1 MSMSNNQYS
10 KDDKNKGK
18 SVNVYSPYAFAN
30 PDSKVDQTKLFATF
44 CLGLLKLEILPK
56 IQNSDK
62 PFATYDNKA
71 GVAIYLSHT
80 KARILLKEMEAMEA
94 DPSIATS
101 VAVDSGR
108 RADNQGIIQISNG
121 AEFGTTNRC
130 VVIRKLAMDE
140 SGKIYVA
147 SSFANELHED
157 NYNYSIR
164 NFNANDPTQFDKVY
178 HNDIEWDE
186 LKDLLDSFI
195 KAQTGAIAYSVMEQ
209 MKYTTSPINTKLD
222 LVMEKMG
229 IEKPSYNR
237 NQAGTSFFSGNS
249 GNNNSSNNTQQRTI
263 DDINDFMN

>member
-30 PDSKVDQTKLFATF
+30 PDSQVDQTKLFATF

-62 PFATYDNKA
+62 PYPTYDNKA

-94 DPSIATS
+94 DPSMANS
-101 VAVDSGR
+101 VAVDSGT

-130 VVIRKLAMDE
+130 IVIRKLAMDDN
-140 SGKIYVA
+140 GKIYVA
-147 SSFANELHED
+147 ASFVNELHEND
-157 NYNYSIR
+157 FNYSIR
-164 NFNANDPTQFDKVY
+164 NFNADDPTQFDKVY
-178 HNDIEWDE
+178 HNEIEWDE
-186 LKDLLDSFI
+186 LKDLLDSFV

-209 MKYTTSPINTKLD
+209 MKYTTSPLNTKLD
-222 LVMEKMG
+222 LVMEKLG

-237 NQAGTSFFSGNS
+237 NQGGNTSFFGGNS
-249 GNNNSSNNTQQRTI
+249 GNNNSQKTI

>member
-30 PDSKVDQTKLFATF
+30 PDSQVDQTKLFATF

-62 PFATYDNKA
+62 PYPTYDNKA

-101 VAVDSGR
+101 VAVDSGT

-130 VVIRKLAMDE
+130 IVIRKLAMDDN
-140 SGKIYVA
+140 GKIYVA
-147 SSFANELHED
+147 ASFVNELHEND
-157 NYNYSIR
+157 FNYSIR
-164 NFNANDPTQFDKVY
+164 NFNADDPTQFDKVY
-178 HNDIEWDE
+178 HNEIEWDE
-186 LKDLLDSFI
+186 LKDLLDSFV

-209 MKYTTSPINTKLD
+209 MKYTTSPLNTKLD
-222 LVMEKMG
+222 LVMEKLG

-237 NQAGTSFFSGNS
+237 NQGGNTSFFGGNS
-249 GNNNSSNNTQQRTI
+249 GNNNSQKTI